1 MSNETRYWLSRI
13 GSVCAIAGAL
23 LAAVGNIL
31 HPVTPRDD
39 PVGVARVIAESGAW
53 TLIHEVII
61 VGVILM
67 FLGLIGIGA
76 STGGGAS
83 GALARLG
90 VYAATVG
97 NRSASPR

>member
-39 PVGVARVIAESGAW
+39 PVGVARVIAESDAW
-53 TLIHEVII
+53 TLIHEVIMGFC
-61 VGVILM
+61 VLQ
-67 FLGLIGIGA
+67 A
-76 STGGGAS
+76 RS
-83 GALARLG
+83 GE
-90 VYAATVG
+90 AAG
-97 NRSASPR
+97 HKGDRSF